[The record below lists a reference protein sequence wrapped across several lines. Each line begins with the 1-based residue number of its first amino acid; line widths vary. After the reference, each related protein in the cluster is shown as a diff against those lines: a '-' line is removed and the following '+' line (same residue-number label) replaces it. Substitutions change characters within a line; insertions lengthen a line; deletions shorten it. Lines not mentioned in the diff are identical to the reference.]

1 MWVRVEESCESF
13 VNFDECISEG
23 VYEGIGAYDADGS
36 EEIDASQLY
45 WFFAEVDSVFVLGEC
60 ALAGVCGLVPGE

>member
-1 MWVRVEESCESF
+1 MRVEESCESF

-45 WFFAEVDSVFVLGEC
+45 
-60 ALAGVCGLVPGE
+60 